1 MQEIFSGL
9 IVSLD
14 VVALYLLIT
23 DVKSRFLLSMWT
35 AILHMIFPV
44 IGFTLGNWMLQ
55 IFMQWSNIVSSIL
68 LFFIGLQIILS
79 SKNGHRTLPIGLLA
93 ITVSL
98 DTFSVSISF
107 GMLNL
112 QKYYFIL
119 SAGIWT
125 FILSYIALHIAK
137 AGILFKGTPF
147 KWIAGL
153 SLITISVYTLWDQ

>member
-1 MQEIFSGL
+1 LKEIFSGL

-14 VVALYLLIT
+14 VVALYLLIS

-35 AILHMIFPV
+35 AILHMLFPI

-55 IFMQWSNIVSSIL
+55 ILMQWSNIVSSAL

-79 SKNGHRTLPIGLLA
+79 SKNAHFSIPIGLLA
-93 ITVSL
+93 ITASL

-112 QKYYFIL
+112 QKYYFIA

-125 FILSYIALHIAK
+125 FILSYIALYAAK
-137 AGILFKGTPF
+137 AGISIKSTPF
-147 KWIAGL
+147 KWIAGI
-153 SLITISVYTLWDQ
+153 SLITISVYTLWEQ

>member
-1 MQEIFSGL
+1 MGL

-14 VVALYLLIT
+14 VVALYILISN
-23 DVKSRFLLSMWT
+23 VKSRFLLAMWT
-35 AILHMIFPV
+35 AILHMVFPI

-55 IFMQWSNIVSSIL
+55 ILMQWSKIVSSFL

-79 SKNGHRTLPIGLLA
+79 SKNGQHIALPITILA
-93 ITVSL
+93 ITASI

-112 QKYYFIL
+112 QKYLFIA

-125 FILSYIALHIAK
+125 FILSYISLRIANS
-137 AGILFKGTPF
+137 GISLKGTPF
-147 KWIAGL
+147 KWIAGI
-153 SLITISVYTLWDQ
+153 SLITISIYTLLEQ

>member
-93 ITVSL
+93 ITASL